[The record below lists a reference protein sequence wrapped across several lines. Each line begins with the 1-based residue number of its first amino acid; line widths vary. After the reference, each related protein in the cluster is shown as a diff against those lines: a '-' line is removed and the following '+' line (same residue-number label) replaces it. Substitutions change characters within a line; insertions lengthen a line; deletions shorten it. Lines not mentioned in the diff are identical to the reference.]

1 MAFWG
6 VEVKPGQSLKVDAD
20 EVIHISQASLGE
32 VKDDSGAKNV
42 LLRMKVGKENFV
54 IGSLSAGE
62 RPQIMCDLYLNKE
75 FELSHDLKSGS
86 VYFLG
91 YSEPPQFGEETDSDD
106 TSESEEDLPIN
117 ALEKDKPEVKAANG
131 LKQEEKKK
139 AATRQVLSKKPALK
153 PSKPAVEDHDPDED
167 DDSDDDDFGSE
178 DSDESMEDGD
188 SSDEAES
195 EEDDSDEE
203 TPVPME
209 QTKKR
214 KPESV
219 VATKA
224 PQKNAKQTPP
234 QKTVAKKVAS
244 AKQPKTPNSINS
256 SNKSKKKSFPRKL

>member
-32 VKDDSGAKNV
+32 VKDDNGAKNV

-54 IGSLSAGE
+54 IGTLSAGE

-91 YSEPPQFGEETDSDD
+91 YSEPEFGEEESDSDD

-117 ALEKDKPEVKAANG
+117 ALENAKTANG

-139 AATRQVLSKKPALK
+139 AATQVPSKKPALK

-167 DDSDDDDFGSE
+167 DDSFDDDDFGSE

-195 EEDDSDEE
+195 DEDDSDEE

-209 QTKKR
+209 QPKKR
-214 KPESV
+214 QAESGA
-219 VATKA
+219 ATKA
-224 PQKNAKQTPP
+224 PQKKAKQTPP
-234 QKTVAKKVAS
+234 QKTVTKKVPS
-244 AKQPKTPNSINS
+244 PAKQPKTTPHSMNS
-256 SNKSKKKSFPRKL
+256 SNKSKKKNFPRKL